1 MKKILVLL
9 LIIMFLF
16 CGCINDSGWKVG
28 ESMSKINKEYVPYIS
43 MGMLSGYENENNFWI
58 VIKNGDNIE
67 KLVVFSPERKSL
79 QIQNMNLIECEDINR
94 FLGMNITQ
102 LEEIY
107 GSPHADIGNG
117 FYIPAYITK
126 NAYLICLELENN
138 VVFEVIKRDLLTNDV
153 IECTEKY

>member
-1 MKKILVLL
+1 MKKTSILL

-16 CGCINDSGWKVG
+16 CGCINDSEWKVG

-43 MGMLSGYENENNFWI
+43 MGTLSGYENKNNYWI
-58 VIKNGDNIE
+58 VINNGDNIE

-79 QIQNMNLIECEDINR
+79 QIQNLNLIECEDIHR

-107 GSPHADIGNG
+107 GSPHADIGSG
-117 FYIPAYITK
+117 FYIPAYIT
-126 NAYLICLELENN
+126 NDACLICLELESD
-138 VVFEVIKRDLLTNDV
+138 VVIDVIKRDLLTNDI
-153 IECTEKY
+153 IECAGKY